1 MKNEYGGNKLV
12 NFGTIGIAF
21 GVVILAASVI
31 GSIIQITDKNRNTD
45 LLVMMNDKHINNK
58 QDEMQ
63 MYHVDE
69 LRKMME
75 EKDE

>member
-1 MKNEYGGNKLV
+1 MS
-12 NFGTIGIAF
+12 FC
-21 GVVILAASVI
+21 VVIVLSFI
-31 GSIIQITDKNRNTD
+31 GAILIQITDKNKNTD
-45 LLVMMNDKHINNK
+45 LLIMMNDKHINNQ
-58 QDEMQ
+58 QDGMQ